1 MDNQKPQPVLNIP
14 TAIVIAGAIIAGAV
28 IWTKGPMVPRNNNT
42 ASASESFEQNLKP
55 VTENDHIIGNP
66 NAKIKIIE
74 YSDPS
79 CPFCKV
85 FHNTM
90 NRLMNDYGVGGNVAW
105 VYRSYPLDKPGV
117 DGRVLH
123 PNAGYESQAMECAAD
138 QGGNE
143 KFWKYT
149 NRLYEITP
157 SVTSNSPE
165 GLDRKQL
172 PEIAKFVGLDI
183 EKFNNCLATSK
194 FKEKVESD
202 FNDGLNI
209 GIQGTPSSI
218 IVLDKPFSVSIKE
231 KLMAIYE
238 PYKDP
243 QTGEYP
249 LRLSAD
255 NKMVMLGGAMP
266 IEVMKATIDLLYSY

>member
-90 NRLMNDYGVGGNVAW
+90 NRLMNDYGVGLQS
-105 VYRSYPLDKPGV
+105 R
-117 DGRVLH
+117 H
-123 PNAGYESQAMECAAD
+123 PRHCEVVMDSE
-138 QGGNE
+138 
-143 KFWKYT
+143 
-149 NRLYEITP
+149 
-157 SVTSNSPE
+157 NSH
-165 GLDRKQL
+165 
-172 PEIAKFVGLDI
+172 
-183 EKFNNCLATSK
+183 
-194 FKEKVESD
+194 
-202 FNDGLNI
+202 
-209 GIQGTPSSI
+209 
-218 IVLDKPFSVSIKE
+218 
-231 KLMAIYE
+231 
-238 PYKDP
+238 
-243 QTGEYP
+243 
-249 LRLSAD
+249 
-255 NKMVMLGGAMP
+255 
-266 IEVMKATIDLLYSY
+266 